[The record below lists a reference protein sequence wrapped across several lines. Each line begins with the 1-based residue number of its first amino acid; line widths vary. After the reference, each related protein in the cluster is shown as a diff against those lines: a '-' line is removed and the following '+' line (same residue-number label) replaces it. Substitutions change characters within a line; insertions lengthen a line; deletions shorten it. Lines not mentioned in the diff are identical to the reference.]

1 MIYLQLFWR
10 FAKVGLL
17 GFGGG
22 PSMLPLMQAEV
33 VRAGWLSDEEFLEGL
48 AVGNALPGPIST
60 KMALYVGWEEAGI
73 LGALAALV
81 GVMSP
86 SGVLMLGLA
95 AVILRFRD
103 HDLVKGALAG
113 AKPAVVGMLFF
124 VAVSLAPKGIKD
136 WRGAAIAVAAF
147 AALYAGVHPAFVM
160 VTAVLLGMLLLV

>member
-1 MIYLQLFWR
+1 MIYLQLFWG

-33 VRAGWLSDEEFLEGL
+33 VQSGWLTDEQFLEGL
-48 AVGNALPGPIST
+48 AVGNALPGPIAT

-81 GVMSP
+81 GVLSP
-86 SGVLMLGLA
+86 SGVLMVGLA
-95 AVILRFRD
+95 AVIARYRD
-103 HDLVKGALAG
+103 HEFVKGALAG

-124 VAVSLAPKGIKD
+124 VAVSLAPGGVKG
-136 WRGAAIAVAAF
+136 WEGALIAAAAF
-147 AALYAGVHPAFVM
+147 GALYLNVHPAFVM
-160 VTAVLLGMLLLV
+160 IAAVLLGMLWLR

>member
-1 MIYLQLFWR
+1 MIYLQLFWG

-33 VRAGWLSDEEFLEGL
+33 VRAGWLSDEQFLEGL

-60 KMALYVGWEEAGI
+60 KMALYVGWEQAGL
-73 LGALAALV
+73 LGALSALV

-86 SGVLMLGLA
+86 SGVLMLALA
-95 AVILRFRD
+95 AVIVRYRE
-103 HDLVKGALAG
+103 HEYVKGALAG

-124 VAVSLAPKGIKD
+124 VAVSLAPSGVKE
-136 WRGAAIAVAAF
+136 WRGALLAVAAF
-147 AALYAGVHPAFVM
+147 AALYVNVHPAFVM
-160 VTAVLLGMLLLV
+160 VAAVLIGMLIMR